1 MLDSFEVTKERN
13 GEESKQMEAQ
23 CHVKDSTPPLKAAF
37 TRLGNH
43 TQKVDRELFRVP
55 RQDSSRYEI
64 YNFNSTE
71 LDVSVSAQLAVKLIE
86 SPVPRKYN
94 QPK

>member
-1 MLDSFEVTKERN
+1 
-13 GEESKQMEAQ
+13 MEAQ
-23 CHVKDSTPPLKAAF
+23 GHVNDTTPPFKAAI
-37 TRLGNH
+37 TRFGNH

-86 SPVPRKYN
+86 SPVPQKYN

>member
-1 MLDSFEVTKERN
+1 MVESFEVTKERN

-23 CHVKDSTPPLKAAF
+23 CHVKDATPPLKAAI

-43 TQKVDRELFRVP
+43 TLKVDGELFRVQD
-55 RQDSSRYEI
+55 QDSSRYEI

-86 SPVPRKYN
+86 SPVPPKYN

>member
-1 MLDSFEVTKERN
+1 
-13 GEESKQMEAQ
+13 MEAQ
-23 CHVKDSTPPLKAAF
+23 GHVNDTTPPFKAAI
-37 TRLGNH
+37 TRFGNH
-43 TQKVDRELFRVP
+43 TQKVDRELF
-55 RQDSSRYEI
+55 SGSRSRFYEI

-86 SPVPRKYN
+86 SPVPQKYN